1 MLPSSTGAPL
11 EPAAG
16 HGALVAEAAPGEL
29 PSVYLARLRAD
40 GHVLMPNVL
49 STDEAATVRAKVRL

>member
-1 MLPSSTGAPL
+1 
-11 EPAAG
+11 
-16 HGALVAEAAPGEL
+16 LVAEAAPGEL